1 MFSHPTSCFF
11 LTTVTFSIYTVDITV
26 LPFLSFTHS
35 SPTFFSVTFS
45 FIFPS
50 FLLRPSLLSIIDYPP
65 SLLSSSQSHT
75 RSHTH
80 STPTPMASYPT
91 PLRYD
96 FLHAF
101 GERRLSAP
109 TPNTH
114 YNPARDN
121 VSCVHF
127 SPDGSLIAV
136 GDHNGRIVIMHRR
149 SQHLPRSLQSFSSSS
164 SSSSSISSH
173 FRTSFTAPIVFSS
186 NTSSSSS
193 CSSSQNFVHQHT
205 SHRHLSQPSLH
216 TPPLAQSLLPPS
228 RRTHSRR
235 RLRPSRIFSTH
246 HTAQLNHYQPSSL
259 TSALSDP
266 SDHESDHYD
275 HHTPRDTHL
284 DSHRNSPQISS
295 LPSQHPHHHS
305 PQYRNPLTES
315 VHLPNRH
322 SGFKFWTQFQSHYY
336 EFDYAK
342 NLDID
347 EKVNKICWCR
357 PGGEAHRLISAND
370 RVVKV
375 WRVAEQNVRSLV
387 RLQTRDDHHR
397 FDSPSTFH
405 SNPSLSSPAVH
416 STPTFPNSP
425 LQRPRSLVRAL
436 FRRKSPHY
444 RSISSSP
451 PSSTTLSPIPTSHIR
466 LPRLEERQ
474 SIVNAKAKRIHSNP
488 DMYQINSVSLSSDQ
502 TTFLASD
509 DLRVR
514 LWDLNT
520 TTNGYYYLNTKP
532 NRMKNLIEVITSAH
546 FHPSQPYTIAL
557 TTSRGVVKLSDLRTS
572 PTCKS
577 FVKKYEWPR
586 HKHAR
591 RTFISELTASICDLS
606 FSPNGQSF
614 LTRDYMTLRLW
625 DMRKEST
632 PVLTLPVHE
641 HLRPHLSSLHRRDYI
656 FDKFQCRFSRD
667 ASSLLTGTYHAAF
680 HSYSALDGSYTS
692 VEASVEAVRGESR
705 HIPGHCPFR
714 TADLNRGI
722 LALDTSPTEDLVAA
736 AAGTALYLYT
746 GSPR

>member
-1 MFSHPTSCFF
+1 
-11 LTTVTFSIYTVDITV
+11 
-26 LPFLSFTHS
+26 
-35 SPTFFSVTFS
+35 
-45 FIFPS
+45 
-50 FLLRPSLLSIIDYPP
+50 
-65 SLLSSSQSHT
+65 
-75 RSHTH
+75 
-80 STPTPMASYPT
+80 MASYPA

-101 GERRLSAP
+101 GERRVSGP
-109 TPNTH
+109 IPNRH

-149 SQHLPRSLQSFSSSS
+149 SQHLSQSFQSP
-164 SSSSSISSH
+164 SH
-173 FRTSFTAPIVFSS
+173 FRTSFTAPAVFSS
-186 NTSSSSS
+186 STTTSSS
-193 CSSSQNFVHQHT
+193 CSSSHNNISHHT
-205 SHRHLSQPSLH
+205 SHAHLSQPALCP
-216 TPPLAQSLLPPS
+216 PPLAQSPQSP
-228 RRTHSRR
+228 RRRIHSRR
-235 RLRPSRIFSTH
+235 RLRPRRIFSTH
-246 HTAQLNHYQPSSL
+246 DTAHHTHYQPSSL
-259 TSALSDP
+259 TSALSDA
-266 SDHESDHYD
+266 SDHDSDHDTHHDTD
-275 HHTPRDTHL
+275 HDTHL
-284 DSHRNSPQISS
+284 DSHRNSVQTSS
-295 LPSQHPHHHS
+295 LSSQHQHQHHHS
-305 PQYRNPLTES
+305 PHYRNPLTES

-336 EFDYAK
+336 EYDYAK

-375 WRVAEQNVRSLV
+375 WRVAEQNVRSVV
-387 RLQTRDDHHR
+387 RLDSRHAYQRSDSGSAHH
-397 FDSPSTFH
+397 SK
-405 SNPSLSSPAVH
+405 PSLSSPAVL
-416 STPTFPNSP
+416 STPAMPDSP
-425 LQRPRSLVRAL
+425 PQRRRSLVRAL
-436 FRRKSPHY
+436 FRRSTDY
-444 RSISSSP
+444 RMIPSP
-451 PSSTTLSPIPTSHIR
+451 PPSPTAPPTIPTLHIR

-474 SIVNAKAKRIHSNP
+474 SIVNAKAKRIHTNP

-532 NRMKNLIEVITSAH
+532 NRMKNLTEVITSAY

-577 FVKKYEWPR
+577 FIKKYEWPR

-625 DMRKEST
+625 DMRKET
-632 PVLTLPVHE
+632 APVLTLPVHE

-667 ASSLLTGTYHAAF
+667 GSSLVTGTYHAAF

-705 HIPGHCPFR
+705 HIPGHCPFQI
-714 TADLNRGI
+714 ADLNRGI
-722 LALDTSPTEDLVAA
+722 LSLDTSPTEDLVAA